1 MISNTVTGVVEGT
14 WEEIASHALEFNG
27 HRLRVIILPDE
38 PRTTPEKLISKG
50 MLPQLAWVTDEDFE
64 ASQFH
69 TDPDGGAPPLKPIW

>member
-50 MLPQLAWVTDEDFE
+50 MLPQLA
-64 ASQFH
+64 
-69 TDPDGGAPPLKPIW
+69 